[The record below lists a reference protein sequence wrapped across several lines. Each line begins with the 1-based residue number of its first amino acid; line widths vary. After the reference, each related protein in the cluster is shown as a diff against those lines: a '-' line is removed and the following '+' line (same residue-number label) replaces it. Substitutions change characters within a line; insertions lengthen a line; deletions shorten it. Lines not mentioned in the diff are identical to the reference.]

1 LTITEIAIVLG
12 TTAHAVEMRLSRA
25 KRRLER
31 ALESTKQ
38 NGPMQA
44 TLIAKGTAS

>member
-38 NGPMQA
+38 NGPMEA
-44 TLIAKGTAS
+44 TPIAKGIAS